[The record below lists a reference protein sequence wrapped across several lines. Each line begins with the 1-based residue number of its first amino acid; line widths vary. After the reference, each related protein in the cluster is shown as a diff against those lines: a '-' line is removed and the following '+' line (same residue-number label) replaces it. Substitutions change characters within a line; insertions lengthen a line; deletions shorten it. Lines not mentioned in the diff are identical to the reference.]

1 MWRAIF
7 EALSQE
13 CEDALIFI
21 DASIVK
27 AHRAAAGS
35 KREDWKNVLA
45 AHKAVAQAR
54 FTRLQAPKGARCD
67 WKSAVVNFMT
77 AR

>member
-1 MWRAIF
+1 VWRSIF
-7 EALSQE
+7 ETLAQE

-35 KREDWKNVLA
+35 KKGNWRKVLA
-45 AHKAVAQAR
+45 AHAAVAQVR
-54 FTRLQAPKGARCD
+54 FTRL
-67 WKSAVVNFMT
+67 
-77 AR
+77 